1 MPLLH
6 ALSISL
12 QKIHF
17 SCVHCLHC
25 LCNFAFARGGK
36 GWKKHLEFTTFFIF
50 TQYLIFFF
58 FASWKKKLDNGL
70 IWVILLWEDL
80 ACFFFFFF
88 LLCCLMHFCS
98 SVHFKVVSVK
108 VKQAIIRLLWG
119 GERRLQSSLYPL
131 LSPSE
136 TASHTKSDITSTGAS
151 HSLVLFRLVGLSFYF
166 CIWA

>member
-36 GWKKHLEFTTFFIF
+36 GWKKHLGFTTFFIF

-58 FASWKKKLDNGL
+58 ASWKKKKLDNGL

-80 ACFFFFFF
+80 ACFFFF

>member
-36 GWKKHLEFTTFFIF
+36 GWKKHLGFTTFFIF

-58 FASWKKKLDNGL
+58 RFLKKKK
-70 IWVILLWEDL
+70 IRQWTDL
-80 ACFFFFFF
+80 SDTFVGRFSLFLFFF

>member
-1 MPLLH
+1 
-6 ALSISL
+6 
-12 QKIHF
+12 
-17 SCVHCLHC
+17 
-25 LCNFAFARGGK
+25 
-36 GWKKHLEFTTFFIF
+36 
-50 TQYLIFFF
+50 
-58 FASWKKKLDNGL
+58 
-70 IWVILLWEDL
+70 
-80 ACFFFFFF
+80 
-88 LLCCLMHFCS
+88 MHFCS

-166 CIWA
+166 LYLGLAGQSKTRMYYHVSFFPPFQYRHRNSDFQIIQGEMLQQLERMRLSEEKPFPNHFGFYLDFFYLYPSTDGEVLSEGSV